1 MVHSRLHDC
10 FFIDVCKLIGRNKRD
25 RIDVVH
31 DKVDKVDFH
40 LRLDIDDW
48 EMFTIIDFGFDH
60 DSDQVDCTIFVSID
74 RKIVDYPDV

>member
-1 MVHSRLHDC
+1 MEILSASDLCSISYLVTYCTTMVHSRLHDC

-40 LRLDIDDW
+40 LRLDIDD
-48 EMFTIIDFGFDH
+48 
-60 DSDQVDCTIFVSID
+60 
-74 RKIVDYPDV
+74 